1 MGEIFMKEHVA
12 STKRGL
18 LVKVILIYLAAV
30 LLFGALN
37 FTFSLL
43 DLNRWA
49 KNEFAFGEQD
59 NQPNPEEFK
68 NKWLPLYMEKG
79 ADGFTIENLA
89 ANLYGAEGVQNEDGS
104 VEVVSALAQQCEAIL
119 KSKEDLRAKNIES
132 HERRPNKVKIK
143 TEEELLDEA
152 LKKAFPSKTDLPVF
166 SMLYRCLFQIVIG
179 IACIIFMKMTS
190 ARYDIGFSLAP
201 KSWHSYLYVIPLM
214 IVFAVFAFIKVT
226 WAQSFAWT
234 VLLIMA
240 TTFGD
245 LMVAATGIYLLRAV
259 GAKRIWKVVVPTV
272 AIVLAHVLSWVLSR
286 IPVIG
291 AEGYWMYG
299 LMEFPMFMPYMMMVL
314 IVIPIMTLFGVV
326 AYYKSN
332 QIFPVFMTIS
342 LVVIGICAM
351 FGWAVYL
358 MPAAGVLTYGLFIA
372 GLPICLIV
380 AVVLL
385 VYVLASKKPVEGDEL
400 CEYMPLER

>member
-1 MGEIFMKEHVA
+1 MREHVA
-12 STKRGL
+12 SGKRGL

-68 NKWLPLYMEKG
+68 NKWLPLYQEKG
-79 ADGFTIENLA
+79 ADGFMLENLVTDI
-89 ANLYGAEGVQNEDGS
+89 YGVENEDGT
-104 VEVVSALAQQCEAIL
+104 ETVSAIAQKCEYIL
-119 KSKEDLRAKNIES
+119 QLKESLREENLRA
-132 HERRPNKVKIK
+132 HERRPSVQIK
-143 TEEELLDEA
+143 TEEQLLDDA
-152 LKKAFPSKTDLPVF
+152 LKKAFPIKTDLPVF
-166 SMLYRCLFQIVIG
+166 PMVFRCLFQVVIG
-179 IACIIFMKMTS
+179 IACIIFMKKSS

-201 KSWHSYLYVIPLM
+201 KSNLSYLYVIPLM
-214 IVFAVFAFIKVT
+214 VVFAAYAFIKIT
-226 WAQSFAWT
+226 WAQSFVWT
-234 VLLIMA
+234 ALLIMA

-245 LMVAATGIYLLRAV
+245 LMVAATGIYLMRAV
-259 GAKRIWKVVVPTV
+259 GAKRIWKVLVPTV
-272 AIVLAHVLSWVLSR
+272 AIVLAHVLSWILSR
-286 IPVIG
+286 LPMIG
-291 AEGYWMYG
+291 ADGYWMYG

-314 IVIPIMTLFGVV
+314 IVIPVMTLFGVV

-332 QIFPVFMTIS
+332 QLFPVFLTIS
-342 LVVIGICAM
+342 LVVIGMCSM
-351 FGWAVYL
+351 FSWVINL
-358 MPAAGVLTYGLFIA
+358 MPAAGFLTYGLFIA

-385 VYVLASKKPVEGDEL
+385 ISVLASKKPVDGDEL
-400 CEYMPLER
+400 CEYIPLER